1 MKNEKIEENVKKSEE
16 WVWEKYEQMILEEKM
31 DFLL

>member
-1 MKNEKIEENVKKSEE
+1 MKNEKIEEIVKKSGEG
-16 WVWEKYEQMILEEKM
+16 VWEKYEQMILEEKM